1 MQWVEA
7 KDAAKHPTVYRTT
20 LATKDYPAPTVN
32 DAGHLR
38 LMRSL
43 SDEKL

>member
-1 MQWVEA
+1 MLLSILQYIGQP
-7 KDAAKHPTVYRTT
+7 PTTQ
-20 LATKDYPAPTVN
+20 DYPAPTVN

-38 LMRSL
+38 SMRSL